1 MPSTTFLNSAEAAYI
16 AGLSEAVIE
25 RAVANQVV
33 SEPLIRQG
41 AEWRISR
48 LAAAFIAFYCKT
60 EQLSPQRRRKA
71 MLASSV
77 AQITAAG
84 KLKRAL
90 ALRLSSRDQ
99 TFDLVLAQYIN
110 AATTRSHRLDRALR
124 AISISDEVMWGM
136 PVFSGTRV
144 PVETVVGSLEEG
156 MPLAEL
162 KESYAFLTEDLVESA
177 QIYTQTHPTQEK
189 ARRMSQTHPDWK
201 ITSITH
207 VHLSENELAPVPRRV
222 SVPKPGGDGN

>member
-16 AGLSEAVIE
+16 AGLSEPVIH

-41 AEWRISR
+41 PEWRISR

-60 EQLSPQRRRKA
+60 EKHSSQRTKKA

-84 KLKRAL
+84 KLKHAL

-99 TFDLVLAQYIN
+99 TFDLVLAQYIK
-110 AATTRSHRLDRALR
+110 AAKMRSRRLDRALR
-124 AISISDEVMWGM
+124 SVSVSDEVMWGM

-162 KESYAFLTEDLVESA
+162 KESYAFLTVDLVESA
-177 QIYTQTHPTQEK
+177 QIYAQTHPTQEK
-189 ARRMSQTHPDWK
+189 SRRMSATHPDWK
-201 ITSITH
+201 ITSITY
-207 VHLSENELAPVPRRV
+207 VHLPANDECSGRIQ
-222 SVPKPGGDGN
+222 SVTPI